1 MLLSSAVIVIPLRQK
16 EQCRKNS
23 FQHSDFCHPFLIPS
37 YHPHTHHQHIQTQDF
52 DIAGDYD
59 PMIPDAECI
68 KIVAEI
74 LSELKLGSFVIKVL
88 NIL

>member
-1 MLLSSAVIVIPLRQK
+1 MVSCINGSLLLEVEICFCPVL
-16 EQCRKNS
+16 EKNS
-23 FQHSDFCHPFLIPS
+23 ISVVIFATPSPFPLTT
-37 YHPHTHHQHIQTQDF
+37 HTHIPPTQDF

-74 LSELKLGSFVIKVL
+74 LSELKLGSFIIKVTRRT
-88 NIL
+88 

>member
-1 MLLSSAVIVIPLRQK
+1 MIFATPSPSPL
-16 EQCRKNS
+16 
-23 FQHSDFCHPFLIPS
+23 IT
-37 YHPHTHHQHIQTQDF
+37 HTHTTNTHTTQDF

-74 LSELKLGSFVIKVL
+74 LSELKLGSFIIKVL

>member
-1 MLLSSAVIVIPLRQK
+1 MS
-16 EQCRKNS
+16 
-23 FQHSDFCHPFLIPS
+23 
-37 YHPHTHHQHIQTQDF
+37 TQDF

-74 LSELKLGSFVIKVL
+74 LSELKLGSFIIKVTSVVNANEAL
-88 NIL
+88 VSLQDWHGWWAGWFGNGTLCLIILVASLVPRPSITAT

>member
-1 MLLSSAVIVIPLRQK
+1 MP
-16 EQCRKNS
+16 
-23 FQHSDFCHPFLIPS
+23 
-37 YHPHTHHQHIQTQDF
+37 TQDF

-74 LSELKLGSFVIKVL
+74 LSELKLGTFVIKVTSVV
-88 NIL
+88 NGNRPWSQDWHGW

>member
-1 MLLSSAVIVIPLRQK
+1 
-16 EQCRKNS
+16 
-23 FQHSDFCHPFLIPS
+23 
-37 YHPHTHHQHIQTQDF
+37 
-52 DIAGDYD
+52 
-59 PMIPDAECI
+59 MIPDAECI